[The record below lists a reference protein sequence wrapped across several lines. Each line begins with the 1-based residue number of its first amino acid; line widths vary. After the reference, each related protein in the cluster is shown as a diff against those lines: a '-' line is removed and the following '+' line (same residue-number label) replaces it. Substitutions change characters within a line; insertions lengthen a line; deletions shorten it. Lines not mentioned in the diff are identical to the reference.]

1 MWRVIWFSDKNSTS
15 DSVSFAETI
24 TWWTTWDLKV
34 RLKQIHPKN
43 CQYQV
48 QGCLT
53 QTPGLLGLP
62 TCASLRPV
70 LWIEIVTRFWRECKV
85 AAAFL
90 QGTPGC
96 TNQCR
101 MNQPSS
107 PTCQLA
113 EAYFHTNA
121 FINTS
126 LVMMKEWDIIEP
138 NESKKWGKWM
148 CSRSWVV
155 ITSSW
160 Q

>member
-53 QTPGLLGLP
+53 QTPGLLGLS

-70 LWIEIVTRFWRECKV
+70 LWIEIVTRFGRECKV

-90 QGTPGC
+90 QGGNTRLHKPVQDESTFVANLSAAGRSLFSHKCFHQYFPG
-96 TNQCR
+96 NDEGMRHHWVQIQR
-101 MNQPSS
+101 KVRKMNVQ
-107 PTCQLA
+107 
-113 EAYFHTNA
+113 
-121 FINTS
+121 
-126 LVMMKEWDIIEP
+126 
-138 NESKKWGKWM
+138 
-148 CSRSWVV
+148 
-155 ITSSW
+155 
-160 Q
+160 